1 MSQTSLPTE
10 WLKQLSDPY
19 AVLGIP
25 VTADEKKILTRY
37 HVLAKLL
44 HPDRYTNDNSLE
56 KELATATFTCL
67 VNPAYEQLKN
77 KHERQS
83 ILESLRSEAIA
94 WKKQSLYLQ
103 SAIAKQMM
111 AMSAREADSFY
122 QQAIAACAEAQYKSP
137 RKSHQV
143 TRQII
148 TLNLAYLSLQK
159 SEPLILEVNPPV
171 KSKRNPQPV
180 EPQEREIT
188 SDEKASVQP
197 AVINYAPRHYQRGLQ
212 YTKQGQWASAVQ
224 ELRDAIKL
232 EPSNSDYYALLGFVY
247 LRQSFVGMAKVY
259 MRQALK
265 LNPQQELALKY
276 AQYLKIDC
284 IDNLDPPSL
293 AKALG
298 IAAVLSK
305 FVTKLEANISQVLK
319 SR

>member
-1 MSQTSLPTE
+1 MSQTFLPAE

-44 HPDRYTNDNSLE
+44 HPDRYTKNNHLE
-56 KELATATFTCL
+56 KELATAIFTCL

-77 KHERQS
+77 QQKRQN

-103 SAIAKQMM
+103 SAVAKQMM

-122 QQAIAACAEAQYKSP
+122 QQAIATCAEAQYKYP
-137 RKSHQV
+137 RKCHQV

-159 SEPLILEVNPPV
+159 SDPLILEVKPSV
-171 KSKRNPQPV
+171 KSQEKPQPV

-265 LNPQQELALKY
+265 LNPRQELALKY
-276 AQYLKIDC
+276 AKYLKIEC
-284 IDNLDPPSL
+284 IDNLDPPSV

-298 IAAVLSK
+298 IAAMLSK